1 MNTDNNTNQK
11 GCGWVG
17 RWLQVR
23 PTFEWK
29 KKGLLFFYCHAA
41 VLSGWGRMRIH
52 HHRCYC
58 FCFCCWRWRYV
69 VQSNEMNI
77 KTKEGERENLKKRM
91 TIEIVRNVGSNLR
104 ASDNRSILY
113 FFSLS
118 FSLYYRRCDKRPGFS
133 SPRHTQ
139 LPWFFFFFF
148 FPFSLPFKRSGLTRD
163 LGKISV
169 VTVVVVVTKGEEATA
184 VKDDY
189 LPTRPTHKS

>member
-1 MNTDNNTNQK
+1 MKHSPGHCHEYWQQYQPK
-11 GCGWVG
+11 GVWVGGWVVG
-17 RWLQVR
+17 CKL
-23 PTFEWK
+23 
-29 KKGLLFFYCHAA
+29 GLLLSGKKRVSFFFYCHAA

-139 LPWFFFFFF
+139 LPWWFFFSFFL
-148 FPFSLPFKRSGLTRD
+148 FPFLLNDQG
-163 LGKISV
+163 
-169 VTVVVVVTKGEEATA
+169 
-184 VKDDY
+184 
-189 LPTRPTHKS
+189 